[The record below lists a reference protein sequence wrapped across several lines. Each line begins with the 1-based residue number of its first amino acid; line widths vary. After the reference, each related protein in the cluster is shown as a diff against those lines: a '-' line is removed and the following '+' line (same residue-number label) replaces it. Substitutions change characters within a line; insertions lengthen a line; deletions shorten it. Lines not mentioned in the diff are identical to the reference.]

1 MFAGSPDGWLP
12 GGAFT
17 LLLGLACVTDL
28 RTRRIP
34 NVLVSFI
41 AFVGLVIVLVAAP
54 SFHTLA
60 RFAGGVLAGLAIW
73 LPFWILGWLGAGDV
87 KLFAAAGGW
96 LGAGL
101 ALKAAV
107 VAAIAGGVLSIAWL
121 VWLRGFGA
129 ATRSV
134 ALATMHPRT
143 VTEGGTGGG
152 DRKRQLPYGVAMAI
166 GLVVVWW
173 FPSLLY

>member
-1 MFAGSPDGWLP
+1 MFAGSPLGWLT

-34 NVLVSFI
+34 NALVLIIGV
-41 AFVGLVIVLVAAP
+41 VGLVMALIAAP
-54 SFHTLA
+54 SLHTLA
-60 RFAGGVLAGLAIW
+60 RFAGGVLAGFAIW
-73 LPFWILGWLGAGDV
+73 IPFWLLGWLGAGDV

-107 VAAIAGGVLSIAWL
+107 LAAITGGVLSLGWLAWA
-121 VWLRGFGA
+121 RGVGD

-134 ALATMHPRT
+134 ALATMHPRMAS
-143 VTEGGTGGG
+143 GPGLAPA
-152 DRKRQLPYGVAMAI
+152 DRKRQLPYGIAMAI
-166 GLVVVWW
+166 GLSVIWW